1 MKKKTQNKISE
12 DLFTLYDN
20 YIDDDILDEDEYDQN
35 ILNEIESIP
44 ESELNQINKE
54 LGLEDDPDLEDIDD
68 EDMLNDEGIE
78 F

>member
-54 LGLEDDPDLEDIDD
+54 LGLEDDSDLEDIDD

>member
-1 MKKKTQNKISE
+1 MKKRTQNKISE